1 MEAIELYCP
10 ECRKVTRHY
19 IFARDEIPV
28 KAGRVWSLRCDCGA
42 YYSCRTPGRKYDDSV
57 KSALLAARESAKMFW
72 SEDELKECPEEQT
85 KAELKKLHS
94 CDEMLERLVRDA
106 IISYQEMYP
115 RAPNDD
121 CERELKE
128 RAEAGNRWLEA
139 HGLNPEVLNWSREE
153 APQL

>member
-1 MEAIELYCP
+1 M
-10 ECRKVTRHY
+10 
-19 IFARDEIPV
+19 
-28 KAGRVWSLRCDCGA
+28 LRCDCGIV
-42 YYSCRTPGRKYDDSV
+42 YKCSDGFKFDDQV
-57 KSALLAARESAKMFW
+57 KSKLLDARERSKMFW
-72 SEDELKECPEEQT
+72 TEDELKECPEEQT
-85 KAELKKLHS
+85 KDELKKLHS
-94 CDEMLERLVRDA
+94 CDDMLERLVRDA

-139 HGLNPEVLNWSREE
+139 HGLKPEVLNWSREE

>member
-10 ECRKVTRHY
+10 ECRKVTRHN
-19 IFARDEIPV
+19 ILPRDEIPV
-28 KAGRVWSLRCDCGA
+28 KAGRVWSLSCGCGT
-42 YYSCRTPGRKYDDSV
+42 YYSCRTPGSKYDDSV

-72 SEDELKECPEEQT
+72 TEEELKECPEEQT

-115 RAPNDD
+115 RAPNDE

-139 HGLNPEVLNWSREE
+139 HGLKPEVLNWSREE

>member
-10 ECRKVTRHY
+10 ECRKVTRHN
-19 IFARDEIPV
+19 ILPRDEIPV
-28 KAGRVWSLRCDCGA
+28 KEGRVWSLSCGCGA
-42 YYSCRTPGRKYDDSV
+42 YYSCCTQGRKYDDSV

>member
-10 ECRKVTRHY
+10 ECRKVTRHN
-19 IFARDEIPV
+19 IFPRDEIPV
-28 KAGRVWSLRCDCGA
+28 KAGRVWSLSCGCGT
-42 YYSCRTPGRKYDDSV
+42 YYSCRTPGSKYDDSV

-72 SEDELKECPEEQT
+72 TEEELKECPEEQT

-121 CERELKE
+121 CERELIE
-128 RAEAGNRWLEA
+128 RAEKANKWLVD
-139 HGLNPEVLNWSREE
+139 HGFEPEKFTWRKEE
-153 APQL
+153 APCL